1 MHAQN
6 VQENPTY
13 KVDFTIRDT
22 GDAGGKTGRKYSLLV
37 NRNVKSTF
45 KVGNRVPVATGGTS
59 GGTLV
64 NTQFTYIDV
73 GMNIE
78 CVVAEAGSRFA
89 IHGDLDISTAV
100 MPDKNV
106 NRSAESHHL
115 ANPVEYG
122 YDSAAGKTDHRG
134 VVRRPGDGQEVRYR
148 RGDYED
154 VGTLPHGRGSDGRR
168 MIRSSIAAST
178 ALRVNGIGW

>member
-1 MHAQN
+1 MRISAWMMAAALLTPGLAVRAQDARDN
-6 VQENPTY
+6 SPY

-45 KVGNRVPVATGGTS
+45 KVGNRVPVATGGTN

-64 NTQFTYIDV
+64 STQFTYIDV

-106 NRSAESHHL
+106 TAVQ
-115 ANPVEYG
+115 NPTISQIRLNMDTTVLP
-122 YDSAAGKTDHRG
+122 GKPT
-134 VVRRPGDGQEVRYR
+134 VVASFDDPVTARKFDI
-148 RGDYED
+148 D
-154 VGTLPHGRGSDGRR
+154 VAITK
-168 MIRSSIAAST
+168 M
-178 ALRVNGIGW
+178 

>member
-1 MHAQN
+1 MMAAALLGSGLTVHAQDARDN
-6 VQENPTY
+6 SPY

-45 KVGNRVPVATGGTS
+45 KVGNRVPVATGGTN

-64 NTQFTYIDV
+64 STQFTYIDV

-106 NRSAESHHL
+106 TTVQ
-115 ANPVEYG
+115 NPTISQIRLNIDTTVPP
-122 YDSAAGKTDHRG
+122 GKPT
-134 VVRRPGDGQEVRYR
+134 VVASFDDPVTSRKFDIEV
-148 RGDYED
+148 
-154 VGTLPHGRGSDGRR
+154 TITK
-168 MIRSSIAAST
+168 M
-178 ALRVNGIGW
+178 